1 MFQQPLD
8 FLDESNALYAL
19 LAPLGDDDLGRET
32 GFKNWSIND
41 IITHL
46 HMWNWAA
53 DLSLTDEK
61 ALLEFI
67 QKVHA
72 AIPAGG
78 MRQFEDK
85 WIDGLTGTALVETW
99 RTYYAEMAQRWML
112 TDPKARL
119 KWAGPDMSVLSSI
132 TARLMETWAHG
143 QAVYD
148 LFGIERIDSDRI
160 RNIAVLGVNTFKW
173 TFINRQW
180 EVPEN
185 VPQVRLTAP
194 SGGSWCWNES
204 NSDDRIAGS
213 ATEFCQVVTQT
224 RNIADTGLTVTGKVA
239 GRWMAN
245 AQCFAGPPE
254 TPPEPGTR
262 TVAMW
267 H

>member
-1 MFQQPLD
+1 MFQLPLD
-8 FLDESNALYAL
+8 FLDESDALYRL
-19 LAPLGDDDLGRET
+19 LVPLSDDYFTRGT

-78 MRQFEDK
+78 MRQFENT
-85 WIDGLTGTALVETW
+85 WIQGLTGRALVETW
-99 RTYYAEMAQRWML
+99 RAYYAGMAERWTH
-112 TDPKARL
+112 TDPKARM
-119 KWAGPDMSVLSSI
+119 KWAGPDMSVRSSI

-148 LFGIERIDSDRI
+148 LLGTERTDRDRI

-180 EVPEN
+180 EVPES
-185 VPQVRLTAP
+185 VPHVRLTAP
-194 SGGSWCWNES
+194 SGACWSWNES
-204 NSDDRIAGS
+204 NSDDCIAGS
-213 ATEFCQVVTQT
+213 ATAFCQVVTQT
-224 RNIADTGLTVTGKVA
+224 RNVADTDLTVTGEIA
-239 GRWMAN
+239 QRWMAN

-254 TPPEPGTR
+254 LPPEPGTR
-262 TVAMW
+262 TVAT
-267 H
+267 